1 MITTNAV
8 NNFNPTLIYS
18 DPFDGETT
26 FKFDQAITLN
36 FNEIVAAGSGN
47 VLISNGSDTRT
58 IAIND
63 KSQVTTDSNNVII
76 NPSNLLINKRL
87 AVDAIIYQKISFEE
101 NPPDQ

>member
-26 FKFDQAITLN
+26 FQFDQAITLN

-63 KSQVTTDSNNVII
+63 GYVII
-76 NPSNLLINKRL
+76 KCCF
-87 AVDAIIYQKISFEE
+87 II
-101 NPPDQ
+101 